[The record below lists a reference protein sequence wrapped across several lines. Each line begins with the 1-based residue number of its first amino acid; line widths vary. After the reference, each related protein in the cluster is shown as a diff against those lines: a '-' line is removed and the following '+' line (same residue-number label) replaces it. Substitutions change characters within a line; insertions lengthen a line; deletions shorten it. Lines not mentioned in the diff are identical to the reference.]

1 MCAHVNAELWDNS
14 IDLTLPTRVIL
25 DTVMPQ
31 CYGIATNSTLECPH
45 KASGGDVILCQGD
58 MCLCKK
64 CEDVRFPA
72 TSRLSQERV
81 RQQINTVAPV
91 STRPSSGPAGDTVPQ
106 STSTASATPNT
117 PLTNLCQLQELD
129 KEVFHKMFMNNM
141 NIIFQ
146 YTMHDIEK
154 VLDGIA
160 LETLTPLHKTLCGL
174 AKATF
179 PRYSNMKAK
188 NRIIAGTTIKDIRH
202 LGFSLVNKSALR
214 DLDKIFV
221 ETDQHSSNIPDLD
234 DNMNSNQ
241 KLLET
246 ILHVQD
252 RVTSLERKVTTLEE
266 ENLKLKQHIIQLDN
280 GGVNNLTSTDVAQD
294 HVSTSSSSDSHTSTA
309 GDTPDTP
316 IIVSDESSDSE
327 ADVSNFQYQS
337 QYKKKVNRLNKKKKK
352 HEQATASSVVS
363 TKLPV
368 RGIRSAK
375 SDNYSHNNSISDMYI
390 GGVHPSHSCS
400 DITEHIKNM
409 GVVIK
414 RPVQVLSQKDSW
426 CSFRVGVS
434 ADDVSTISCADN
446 WQSGIK
452 VRPFLAQ
459 RQPGDATNQVHSR
472 PPRFDGPRGYN
483 QQHQHARHQARS
495 SVHNGHD
502 YRQRRGNYAPTSQ
515 YDTRHAR
522 PRHQRANSY
531 TSSTKQHYNAE
542 MYQGEQWRSSARP
555 AWREGSSNS
564 YSQY

>member
-1 MCAHVNAELWDNS
+1 MRPRVNAELWDNS
-14 IDLTLPTRVIL
+14 IDLTGPTRDI
-25 DTVMPQ
+25 VMPQ
-31 CYGIATNSTLECPH
+31 CYGIATSSTLECPH
-45 KASGGDVILCQGD
+45 NASGGDVILCQGD
-58 MCLCKK
+58 MCLCKQ

-72 TSRLSQERV
+72 TSRLSQERA
-81 RQQINTVAPV
+81 RQQINTVAPG

-117 PLTNLCQLQELD
+117 PLTNLRELQELD
-129 KEVFHKMFMNNM
+129 KEAFHKTFMNNM

-146 YTMHDIEK
+146 YTMLDIEK

-160 LETLTPLHKTLCGL
+160 LETLTQLHKTLCGL
-174 AKATF
+174 AKVTF
-179 PRYSNMKAK
+179 PKYSNMKAK
-188 NRIIAGTTIKDIRH
+188 NRIISGTTIKDIRN
-202 LGFSLVNKSALR
+202 LGFSLHSR

-221 ETDQHSSNIPDLD
+221 EIDQHSSNIPDLD

-252 RVTSLERKVTTLEE
+252 RVTSLERKVTSLEE

-280 GGVNNLTSTDVAQD
+280 GGVSNPISTDVAQD
-294 HVSTSSSSDSHTSTA
+294 HALASGSSDSHTITA

-368 RGIRSAK
+368 GGIRSAK

-409 GVVIK
+409 GIVIK

-426 CSFRVGVS
+426 CS
-434 ADDVSTISCADN
+434 CN
-446 WQSGIK
+446 ELGI
-452 VRPFLAQ
+452 
-459 RQPGDATNQVHSR
+459 
-472 PPRFDGPRGYN
+472 GPR
-483 QQHQHARHQARS
+483 RL
-495 SVHNGHD
+495 
-502 YRQRRGNYAPTSQ
+502 
-515 YDTRHAR
+515 
-522 PRHQRANSY
+522 
-531 TSSTKQHYNAE
+531 
-542 MYQGEQWRSSARP
+542 
-555 AWREGSSNS
+555 
-564 YSQY
+564 